1 MSDNIFK
8 EIWTIGK
15 FLLLAYALVWVSNSE
30 KMWTDRIT
38 KKFLGVTYQEMD
50 TQQATK
56 RSVQIIK
63 DTMENEEN
71 KRRVNLVGNVLRQFM
86 NDDTDDYSKTNQ
98 YISNYYQKK

>member
-1 MSDNIFK
+1 MSILIGYNIYVIKKPVIRGGKERRMSDNIFK

-15 FLLLAYALVWVSNSE
+15 FLLLAYALVWFSNSE

-63 DTMENEEN
+63 DTME
-71 KRRVNLVGNVLRQFM
+71 
-86 NDDTDDYSKTNQ
+86 D
-98 YISNYYQKK
+98 